1 MRRARASTT
10 WRRQSPWL
18 GVGVGLATLPLLGV
32 RWGHVVE
39 WKESRMGGARCEV
52 GDAGMA
58 GRRELKSPPTRGEVR

>member
-1 MRRARASTT
+1 
-10 WRRQSPWL
+10 
-18 GVGVGLATLPLLGV
+18 
-32 RWGHVVE
+32 VVE